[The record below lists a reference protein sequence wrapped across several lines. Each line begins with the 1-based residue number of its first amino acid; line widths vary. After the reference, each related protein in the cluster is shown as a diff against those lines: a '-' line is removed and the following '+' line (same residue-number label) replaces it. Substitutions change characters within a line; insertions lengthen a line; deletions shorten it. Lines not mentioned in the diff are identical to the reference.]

1 MIALVAGKHRTL
13 PPVRVL
19 LRTVVALVVTGVVLL
34 VAAQAASA
42 HAELVSTTPQDGA
55 TLEEPPAEVVL
66 TFNEPV
72 QLLDDSMRLF
82 PGDGSAV
89 PLDAH
94 VSSSEVI
101 ASLPAEL
108 GDGSYALSYRV
119 VSADGHPIS
128 GAITFTIGEGAGPS
142 AAPTLDTATPQATQ
156 LAVRVLTAIHYL
168 TLFAMAGLVFFERAV
183 LRGARALDDRAVQ
196 LLRWSGVGAVVA
208 SALLIPVSALHVT
221 GSPLLAVFTP
231 SAWKAGV
238 LWAPVVTA
246 GLVLLGVAVTL
257 LMRARGPGGAPGL
270 LISTTAPLLA
280 LLAPV
285 LIGHTQLVEPRTLI
299 VLADIGHLLAGSFWT
314 GGVIGLLLLLAG
326 ERRAVR
332 LGTGE
337 PERAARVVDRFSR
350 WAVWSALVLALSGT
364 LMALMILDSVEALLA
379 TAYGR
384 TLLVKLGIVALIA
397 AIAGYNRLRLL
408 PRLSSPTLSSRPTA
422 HVRWRLLTR
431 TLTCEV
437 TLLIVVLIITGFLTT
452 LRPGSEHEG
461 DPAPSHAAAA
471 APVIISAQ
479 AQELGIEGV
488 LEPASTGD
496 HRITFALHYEGEP
509 VTPDEVALRVTLPD
523 RDLGPYDIVP
533 DLDPESGEYTAE
545 LALPVAGQW
554 QVQVSARVST
564 FAEPVVTIPVTIR

>member
-1 MIALVAGKHRTL
+1 MSALVTGKQSAL
-13 PPVRVL
+13 PPARVL

-55 TLEEPPAEVVL
+55 TLEEPPAEVAL

-72 QLLDDSMRLF
+72 QILDDSLRLF

-89 PLDAH
+89 VLDAH
-94 VSSSEVI
+94 VSSREVI
-101 ASLPAEL
+101 APFPAEL

-128 GAITFTIGEGAGPS
+128 GAITFMIGEDAGPS
-142 AAPTLDTATPQATQ
+142 AAPALHTATPPATQ
-156 LAVRVLTAIHYL
+156 LAVRVLTAVHYL

-183 LRGARALDDRAVQ
+183 LRGARPLDDRAVR

-208 SALLIPVSALHVT
+208 SALLIPASALNVT
-221 GSPLLAVFTP
+221 GSPLRAVFTP
-231 SAWKAGV
+231 SAWWAGV

-246 GLVLLGVAVTL
+246 GLVLLGVVLTL
-257 LMRARGPGGAPGL
+257 VLRTRSPEGAPGP
-270 LISTTAPLLA
+270 LIRTMAPLLA

-285 LIGHTQLVEPRTLI
+285 LIGHTQLVEPRTII
-299 VLADIGHLLAGSFWT
+299 VLADIGHLVAGSFWT
-314 GGVIGLLLLLAG
+314 GGVLGLLFLLAG

-337 PERAARVVDRFSR
+337 PERAAGVVERFSR
-350 WAVWSALVLALSGT
+350 WAVWSVLVLALSGT
-364 LMALMILDSVEALLA
+364 LMALMILDSVDALLV

-384 TLLVKLGIVALIA
+384 TLLVKLGIVGLIV

-408 PRLSSPTLSSRPTA
+408 PRLSARPTA
-422 HVRWRLLTR
+422 RVRWRFL
-431 TLTCEV
+431 TLTLASEA
-437 TLLIVVLIITGFLTT
+437 TLLVVVLIITGFLTN

-461 DPAPSHAAAA
+461 DHAPVSAAAA
-471 APVIISAQ
+471 DPVDISAE
-479 AQELGIEGV
+479 AQELGVEGV

-496 HRITFALHYEGEP
+496 NRITFVLRYEDEL

-523 RDLGPYDIVP
+523 RDLGPFDIVP

-545 LALPVAGQW
+545 LSLPVSGQW
-554 QVQVSARVST
+554 QVQASARVST
-564 FAEPVVTIPVTIR
+564 FAEPVVTFPVTIR

>member
-1 MIALVAGKHRTL
+1 MIALVAGEQRAL
-13 PPVRVL
+13 PTVRVL
-19 LRTVVALVVTGVVLL
+19 LRTVVALVVTGVLL
-34 VAAQAASA
+34 LMAAQAASA

-72 QLLDDSMRLF
+72 QLLEDSTRLF

-89 PLDAH
+89 DLDAH
-94 VSSSEVI
+94 VSGSEVI
-101 ASLPAEL
+101 ASFPGEM

-128 GAITFTIGEGAGPS
+128 GAMTFTIGDGHSPS
-142 AAPTLDTATPQATQ
+142 SAPMLDTHTPPATE

-183 LRGARALDDRAVQ
+183 LRGARPLDDRAVQ

-208 SALLIPVSALHVT
+208 AALLIPVSALHVT
-221 GSPLLAVFTP
+221 GSPLLAAFTP
-231 SAWKAGV
+231 SVWWAGV

-246 GLVLLGVAVTL
+246 GLVLLGVAATL
-257 LMRARGPGGAPGL
+257 PLRTRGPGGALGL
-270 LISTTAPLLA
+270 LIRTTALLLA

-285 LIGHTQLVEPRTLI
+285 LIGHTQLVEPRLLI

-314 GGVIGLLLLLAG
+314 GGVLGLLFLLAG

-337 PERAARVVDRFSR
+337 PECAASVVQRFSR
-350 WAVWSALVLALSGT
+350 WAVWTVLVLALSGT
-364 LMALMILDSVEALLA
+364 LMGLMILDSVDALLT

-384 TLLVKLGIVALIA
+384 TLLVKVGVVALIV

-408 PRLSSPTLSSRPTA
+408 PRLSSRPTA
-422 HVRWRLLTR
+422 RVRWRLLTR
-431 TLTCEV
+431 TLTCEA
-437 TLLIVVLIITGFLTT
+437 TLLIVVLIITGFLTS

-461 DPAPSHAAAA
+461 DPAPAPAAAA
-471 APVIISAQ
+471 DPVIISAE
-479 AQELGIEGV
+479 AQELAVEGV

-496 HRITFALHYEGEP
+496 HRITFALRYEGEP
-509 VTPDEVALRVTLPD
+509 VTPDDIALRVTLPD
-523 RDLGPYDIVP
+523 RDLGPFDIVP

-545 LALPVAGQW
+545 LSMPVAGQW
-554 QVQVSARVST
+554 QVQVTARVST